1 MNNSNNL
8 MAVLLVF
15 LTVMMVVSGQ
25 SLWKYQLKKLENS
38 DISIFKKYVIIGKTY
53 TFWIGAFAYIF
64 ATIMWIY
71 ILSKFDFS
79 LVHPLN
85 CMGYILA
92 LIIGKYAFDEPVG
105 LIRILGV
112 IVIIIGVIIIT
123 RQ

>member
-15 LTVMMVVSGQ
+15 ITVMMVVSGQ
-25 SLWKYQLKKLENS
+25 SLWKYQLKKLEDS
-38 DISIFKKYVIIGKTY
+38 DMPIFKKYIFLIKSY
-53 TFWIGAFAYIF
+53 TFWVGASAYIF
-64 ATIMWIY
+64 ATVMWIY

-92 LIIGKYAFDEPVG
+92 LIIGKFVFNEPVG